1 MEEKEH
7 QERRGVASA
16 GAVVALALGG
26 MFALGAV
33 LSPDDD
39 IAAAQPGLTA
49 TSASVAAPRFTS
61 PSPDAAAST
70 AAVATTSTA
79 YRAAVR
85 DGIADPD
92 ANDIARY
99 SRLLADGVEACGEPE
114 SQVLREV
121 EAAQTM
127 LAHKG
132 IRQSRAT
139 ILGQLQGM
147 GEFGVD
153 CLTLLAVYVTGM
165 GGT

>member
-1 MEEKEH
+1 MEEKRE
-7 QERRGVASA
+7 EGRGVAAA

-39 IAAAQPGLTA
+39 ATAARSEPAA
-49 TSASVAAPRFTS
+49 TSASMAAPRFTY
-61 PSPDAAAST
+61 PSPDVVATT

-79 YRAAVR
+79 YRAAVG

-92 ANDIARY
+92 ASDIARY
-99 SRLLADGVEACGEPE
+99 SRLLADGAEACGEPE
-114 SQVLREV
+114 SRVLREV
-121 EAAQTM
+121 EAAQVM
-127 LAHKG
+127 LAQKG

-139 ILGQLQGM
+139 ILGQLRGT

-153 CLTLLAVYVTGM
+153 CLTLLAVYVTGLS
-165 GGT
+165 GA